1 MGEISDPSIQGCGCA
16 FPPRRVCDLCATPF
30 LACSAACLRRH
41 QAATHGDGAS
51 PESTPRATDYHIKLN
66 RNIEGH
72 RERYGGHRAHL
83 MRLLATVGGAPNIG
97 IFGAG
102 NCTDLDA
109 DHLASDFSEIH
120 LIDVDPEALERGRDS
135 FPPAARDRVVTHA
148 GIDLSGFE
156 DRIDE
161 WGDRF
166 PDNAEL
172 GRAAVASIHSILRQ
186 VGRTFHVV
194 LSDCIL
200 SQLPIAYRR
209 AWVTSRTNWNNLF
222 TAITAVHLGT
232 LVGSLER
239 GGRGAIACDAL
250 GSKTAPALRDLV
262 GASPEELQAFVK
274 DGLLQGT
281 VSLDPDPASLLNG
294 LAVPGLRELVDSPR
308 VTEPWL
314 WNTGDVLLVYGLL
327 FRRA

>member
-1 MGEISDPSIQGCGCA
+1 MPEANDTPLQGCGCA
-16 FPPRRVCDLCATPF
+16 SPPRRVCNLCATPF
-30 LACSAACLRRH
+30 LACSAACLQRH
-41 QAATHGDGAS
+41 HAAVHGSAS
-51 PESTPRATDYHIKLN
+51 ASAPARPTDYHIKLN

-72 RERYGGHRAHL
+72 RERYSGHREHL
-83 MRLLATVGGAPNIG
+83 MRLLATVGGAPDIG

-109 DHLASDFSEIH
+109 EQLAHDFSEVH
-120 LIDVDPEALERGRDS
+120 LIDVDAEALERGRES
-135 FPPAARDRVVTHA
+135 FPASERDRVITHG

-172 GRAAVASIHSILRQ
+172 RRVAVGSIHSILGRI
-186 VGRTFHVV
+186 GRTFHVV

-209 AWVTSRTNWNNLF
+209 AWVTSRTNWSSLF

-232 LVGSLER
+232 LVGSLQP

-250 GSKTAPALRDLV
+250 GSKTAPEIRDLV
-262 GASPEELQAFVK
+262 GASAEELQRFVQE
-274 DGLLQGT
+274 GLATGA
-281 VSLDPDPASLLNG
+281 VSLDPDPSALLRG
-294 LAVPGLRELVDSPR
+294 LAVPGLRELVDSPK

-314 WNTGDVLLVYGLL
+314 WDTGDVLLVYGLL
-327 FRRA
+327 FRRT

>member
-1 MGEISDPSIQGCGCA
+1 MVETSGAAIQGCGCA
-16 FPPRRVCDLCATPF
+16 SPPRRVCDLCATPF

-41 QAATHGDGAS
+41 QVTAHGAS
-51 PESTPRATDYHIKLN
+51 VESESPPRATDYHIKLN
-66 RNIEGH
+66 RNIDGH
-72 RERYGGHRAHL
+72 RERYGGHRENL
-83 MRLLATVGGAPNIG
+83 MRLLATVGGAPSIG

-109 DHLASDFSEIH
+109 EQLAADFEEVH
-120 LIDVDPEALERGRDS
+120 LIDVDGEALERGRES
-135 FPPAARDRVVTHA
+135 FPPEARDGVVTHG

-166 PDNAEL
+166 PDKGEL
-172 GRAAVASIHSILRQ
+172 GRAAVASIHSILTH

-209 AWVTSRTNWNNLF
+209 AWVTSRTNWSNLF

-250 GSKTAPALRDLV
+250 GSRTAPGLRDLV
-262 GASPEELQAFVK
+262 EADPEVLQRFVK
-274 DGLLQGT
+274 EGLEQGT
-281 VSLDPDPASLLNG
+281 VSLDPDPSTLLTG
-294 LAVPGLRELVDSPR
+294 LAVPGLRDLVDSPQ
-308 VTEPWL
+308 VTQPWL

-327 FRRA
+327 FRRV

>member
-1 MGEISDPSIQGCGCA
+1 MVETTGPSMQGCGCA
-16 FPPRRVCDLCATPF
+16 SPPRRVCDLCATPF

-41 QAATHGDGAS
+41 QTATHGGGVAS
-51 PESTPRATDYHIKLN
+51 DSLPRATDYHIKLN
-66 RNIEGH
+66 RNIDGHRDRYSGH
-72 RERYGGHRAHL
+72 REHL
-83 MRLLATVGGAPNIG
+83 MRLLATVGGAPSIG

-109 DHLASDFSEIH
+109 ERLAADFSEVH
-120 LIDVDPEALERGRDS
+120 LIDVDAEALERGRES
-135 FPPAARDRVVTHA
+135 FPPAARDRVVIHA

-166 PDNAEL
+166 PEGTEL
-172 GRAAVASIHSILRQ
+172 GRAAVASIRSILKQ
-186 VGRTFHVV
+186 VGRTFDVV

-209 AWVTSRTNWNNLF
+209 AWVTSRTNWSSLF
-222 TAITAVHLGT
+222 TAITAVHLGS

-239 GGRGAIACDAL
+239 GGRCAVACDAL
-250 GSKTAPALRDLV
+250 GSKTAPELRDRV
-262 GASPEELQAFVK
+262 DATPDELQQFVK
-274 DGLLQGT
+274 EGLAQGKFA
-281 VSLDPDPASLLNG
+281 LDPDPGSLLKG
-294 LAVPGLRELVDSPR
+294 LAVPGLRDLVDSPQ

-314 WNTGDVLLVYGLL
+314 WDTGDLLLVYGLL
-327 FRRA
+327 FRRT

>member
-1 MGEISDPSIQGCGCA
+1 
-16 FPPRRVCDLCATPF
+16 V
-30 LACSAACLRRH
+30 
-41 QAATHGDGAS
+41 HGDGVP
-51 PESTPRATDYHIKLN
+51 PEARPRAADYHTKLN
-66 RNIEGH
+66 RNIDGH
-72 RERYGGHRAHL
+72 RERYGAHREHL
-83 MRLLATVGGAPNIG
+83 MRLLATVGGGPSIG

-109 DHLASDFSEIH
+109 ERLATDFSEVH
-120 LIDVDPEALERGRDS
+120 LIDVDAEALDRGRES
-135 FPPAARDRVVTHA
+135 FPPDARDRVVTHA
-148 GIDLSGFE
+148 GIDLSGFQ

-186 VGRTFHVV
+186 VGRPFRVV

-209 AWVTSRTNWNNLF
+209 AWVSSRTNWNNLF

-232 LVGSLER
+232 LVGSLEH

-250 GSKTAPALRDLV
+250 GSKTAPELRELG
-262 GASPEELQAFVK
+262 GATPEELQRFVK
-274 DGLLQGT
+274 DGLAQGKLA
-281 VSLDPDPASLLNG
+281 LDPDPAALLTG
-294 LAVPGLRELVDSPR
+294 LAVPGLRELVDSPQ
-308 VTEPWL
+308 VTQPWL
-314 WNTGDVLLVYGLL
+314 WDTGDILLVYGLL
-327 FRRA
+327 FRRT

>member
-1 MGEISDPSIQGCGCA
+1 MVETNGPALQGCGCA
-16 FPPRRVCDLCATPF
+16 SPPRRVCDLCATPF
-30 LACSAACLRRH
+30 LACSAACLRHH
-41 QAATHGDGAS
+41 QGAVHGGRVEPDS
-51 PESTPRATDYHIKLN
+51 QPRATDYHIQLN
-66 RNIEGH
+66 RNIDGH
-72 RERYGGHRAHL
+72 RERYGGHREHV
-83 MRLLATVGGAPNIG
+83 MRLLATVGGARTIG

-109 DHLASDFSEIH
+109 EQLAADFDEIH
-120 LIDVDPEALERGRDS
+120 LIDVDAEALERGRET
-135 FPPAARDRVVTHA
+135 FPPDVRDRVVTHG

-166 PDNAEL
+166 PDNREL
-172 GRAAVASIHSILRQ
+172 GVAAVASIHSILKQ
-186 VGRTFHVV
+186 VGRKFDVV

-232 LVGSLER
+232 LVGSIEA
-239 GGRGAIACDAL
+239 GGYGAIACDAL
-250 GSKTAPALRDLV
+250 GSKTAPRLRDLA
-262 GASPEELQAFVK
+262 GAGPEELQQFVK
-274 DGLLQGT
+274 DGLEHGT
-281 VSLDPDPASLLNG
+281 VSLDPDPASLLTG
-294 LAVPGLRELVDSPR
+294 LAVPGLRDLVDSPI
-308 VTEPWL
+308 VTQPWL

-327 FRRA
+327 FRRK